1 MKEALN
7 SRKGSLRV
15 ANLLKTGSKK
25 KREDM
30 DTLTEETEKNERN
43 IISDE
48 ANVILKSFRLI
59 IRKV

>member
-7 SRKGSLRV
+7 SRKGSIRV